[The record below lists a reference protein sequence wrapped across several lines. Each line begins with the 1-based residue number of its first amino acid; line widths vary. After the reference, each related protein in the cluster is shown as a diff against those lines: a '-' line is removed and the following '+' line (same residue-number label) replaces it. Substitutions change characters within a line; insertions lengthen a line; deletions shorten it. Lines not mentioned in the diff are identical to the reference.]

1 MRRSITALRTSPK
14 DQPYSSVD
22 PLEVWWLCYEP
33 GGLADVTGLRRRRA
47 VVHTR
52 SPALRP
58 AWPAAFVTVT
68 AAGGGQAQCRRK
80 AADSWCS
87 AIPKGPGNARVGSPG
102 GPWWQ
107 SREECRL
114 SGQSGLNWKPPKR
127 GLKIKTVSL
136 SVRARS
142 VGRGDGPCRRRAAV
156 RGEASGPGPLVPSP
170 KCQQGDGR
178 VARRNGPNGSCE
190 SRGRP
195 NQSGLSRQG

>member
-58 AWPAAFVTVT
+58 YWPAAFVTVT

-136 SVRARS
+136 MCEPAALVAVTDRVGAGLPYAARLQGPARWSHLRNASRAM
-142 VGRGDGPCRRRAAV
+142 VGSPGGTVPTVAV
-156 RGEASGPGPLVPSP
+156 N
-170 KCQQGDGR
+170 R
-178 VARRNGPNGSCE
+178 VV
-190 SRGRP
+190 
-195 NQSGLSRQG
+195 GLTSLG